1 MQAATFC
8 VTQLL
13 VENAV
18 YLLEDVVSALE
29 QAPMVGAVF
38 SIASRIL
45 QRGRDVQVGDL

>member
-8 VTQLL
+8 ITELL
-13 VENAV
+13 KENGV
-18 YLLEDVVSALE
+18 YLMEDVVSALE